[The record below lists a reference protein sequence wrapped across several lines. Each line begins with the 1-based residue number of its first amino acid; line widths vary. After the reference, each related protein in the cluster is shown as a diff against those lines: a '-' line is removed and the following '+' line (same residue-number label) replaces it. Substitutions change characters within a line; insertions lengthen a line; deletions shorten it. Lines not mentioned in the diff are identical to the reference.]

1 MRWRSGPDGSRQG
14 ALPVGV
20 GKGMPVG
27 VGKGTAHEWMEGGRE
42 RPATIAG
49 EPSYGYF
56 RAVPTPSRR
65 STRYLGCVLPALPIH
80 ASS

>member
-20 GKGMPVG
+20 GKGM
-27 VGKGTAHEWMEGGRE
+27 AHTWMEGGRE